1 MRLANI
7 QVEFL
12 PDGNG
17 LKCCRPGS
25 KRALARIVPDQ
36 TYPAMW
42 RVVRVDGRLSNMV
55 NKARAKAVAWGIAES
70 RVFVGEDRKIA

>member
-1 MRLANI
+1 MRLDNI
-7 QVEFL
+7 QFEFL

-36 TYPAMW
+36 TYPALW
-42 RVVRVDGRLSNMV
+42 RVVRVDGRLSDMV
-55 NKARAKAVAWGIAES
+55 NNARAKDVAWGIAES
-70 RVFVGEDRKIA
+70 RVFVGKGRNAA